1 MGRYLLGFVL
11 SFLLILP
18 LQAKDNEC
26 GLNEDGTVSDYSFE
40 VCEEDK
46 AFSMLYSIMPEV
58 FDNNLFNVFD
68 LGEVEN
74 LKNSPEI
81 LYDKQFNRFTPILV
95 VIISS
100 VLDLTILFASFFIA
114 YKSFWSLLTAIQ
126 RGDFI
131 ADRQISPKTLFI
143 IGFLISISLVKVFD
157 LVMIQVLVLLMAM
170 AAISIANFMFSAF
183 LSSVEKKNYASEDIE
198 IDRVDIQQNHND
210 SIARN
215 YITSLT
221 KMALCREITSQYIM
235 SMNAS
240 MINNDN
246 YEESKNCSAGIDG
259 IGVSNQVF
267 SDTDLLDN
275 NKPYPTFISHDLS
288 PFDHK
293 WDQEVAS
300 TYQVSFGISKPK
312 TCDIDTFID
321 YQCGSITTVL
331 PTIND
336 NALLKAIGKDKFS
349 NVVWGVIKS
358 LSLNGGNS
366 MSIQNGWKSIYSMIE
381 TKLKS
386 YNSYELGTEE
396 YELADKIINQ
406 RNNVAIKRVAYYYH
420 QLIQNALTTGI
431 TTAVNQYPTD
441 SVFMAGKTGESFVA
455 DSYTT
460 SIQTDFQRATQLAKK
475 IQKQHCILNNKN
487 VAESVNFQRKLTGTG
502 NRASNVNPYCVD
514 IDTLEVYGADSNG
527 EPLDNRSSEVLT
539 EVRDLQIEVVKD
551 TIELSKE
558 VAKRR
563 MEVEASLSMVLRDL
577 DGSDFLKS
585 IRQQGF
591 MVMPT
596 YMMKVSREIRN
607 NEFYFEALIKS
618 GNFLPI
624 KTDSNFVAES
634 ISGLNST
641 ADFEPY
647 INHSNV
653 FAKLQNQYSDSVYA
667 NSSQY
672 VVSVIENNEEE
683 LYKGN
688 QTFKEIYS
696 TLFQSPFNRF
706 EQAIGVYDIKNHKD
720 FNAKSCSEVSD
731 LCPIPVNDPIIELN
745 QFGHF
750 LIKNSIAFFGISA
763 GLNASMSTKTLLDDR
778 KAKKAAKKKVAK
790 KASKKVTKK
799 KVAKKP
805 TKKVVKKKAAKK
817 ASKKVTKKK
826 VAKKPTKKV
835 VKKKATKKASKKV
848 TKKKVTK
855 KPAKKPV
862 AKKTPPPKPA
872 KPVKVAKSVAVK
884 KKAFKKKLIKP
895 RKLTAFDKK
904 QYKRLLDLRDQ
915 LIDATS
921 NLAKDTLKSQ
931 GGSDQSG
938 SGQHTADAGSD
949 AYDRDI
955 ALNILSKEQDALYEI
970 QEAIRRI
977 ERGVYGYCEIS
988 GERINKMRLEYIPFC
1003 RLTIEQQER
1012 WETKFGK
1019 ERFRR
1024 SDEPGYTGAKL
1035 D

>member
-26 GLNEDGTVSDYSFE
+26 GMNEDGTVSDYSFE

-300 TYQVSFGISKPK
+300 TYQVSFGINKPK

-358 LSLNGGNS
+358 LNLNGGNS
-366 MSIQNGWKSIYSMIE
+366 MRIQNGWKSIYSMIE

-441 SVFMAGKTGESFVA
+441 SVFMAGKAGESFVA

-514 IDTLEVYGADSNG
+514 IDTLEVYGADNNG

-539 EVRDLQIEVVKD
+539 EVRDLQIEVVKE
-551 TIELSKE
+551 TIDLSRE

-591 MVMPT
+591 MVMPN

-624 KTDSNFVAES
+624 KTDSNFVADS

-778 KAKKAAKKKVAK
+778 KAKKAAKKNINYKKQSNDTSSFLSVLDIANKVLGMLFTVQMALGIYL
-790 KASKKVTKK
+790 AYVLPLI
-799 KVAKKP
+799 P
-805 TKKVVKKKAAKK
+805 TFFFAMAFLSWFLVVIQALIISPILVINMLRWDEEKQNIIKYL
-817 ASKKVTKKK
+817 SVYT
-826 VAKKPTKKV
+826 VQILL
-835 VKKKATKKASKKV
+835 
-848 TKKKVTK
+848 
-855 KPAKKPV
+855 KPV
-862 AKKTPPPKPA
+862 IMITIFIVSFFIFKVLLYFINSVSLSLFGQTNGQGFVMAFVQDLLAIIAMSYLVFVVLRMCFNLINNSMDFILEKLEAKTSSGDDFS
-872 KPVKVAKSVAVK
+872 KVEQLVEAAMTQKGSSMLG
-884 KKAFKKKLIKP
+884 KAFE
-895 RKLTAFDKK
+895 TA
-904 QYKRLLDLRDQ
+904 
-915 LIDATS
+915 
-921 NLAKDTLKSQ
+921 
-931 GGSDQSG
+931 G
-938 SGQHTADAGSD
+938 
-949 AYDRDI
+949 
-955 ALNILSKEQDALYEI
+955 
-970 QEAIRRI
+970 
-977 ERGVYGYCEIS
+977 
-988 GERINKMRLEYIPFC
+988 
-1003 RLTIEQQER
+1003 
-1012 WETKFGK
+1012 KFGK
-1019 ERFRR
+1019 GKKEGK
-1024 SDEPGYTGAKL
+1024 P
-1035 D
+1035 